1 MSHPFHSQIF
11 VSKICPLLLFLIFCS
26 AGSQAETPPRLSN
39 LTGNFERE
47 LSRAI
52 TPLDQKYLTALTSLQ
67 RDYSKSGELN
77 SALAIKNEIERVK
90 EGQQLEEP
98 KENDAKM
105 ATTPKLTKLKDSYRK
120 AVLRK
125 TTPILARYKKE
136 LSSLQE
142 TFTASNDLESA
153 VAVRDRLKELEADS
167 ITAVVRKSTDGEDP
181 SKKTTPL
188 RRDSPLADW
197 LQEHELFWT
206 GNSGDAVIK
215 FEGSMAKVFGN
226 GKEIMERPF
235 KVTDDNTIEFDWSKG
250 DINTFIIDEKR
261 TSFLRRSSK
270 SNIAMQGD
278 IRKR

>member
-1 MSHPFHSQIF
+1 MLHRFDPLKF
-11 VSKICPLLLFLIFCS
+11 VPGICPLFLFLLFSS
-26 AGSQAETPPRLSN
+26 AISVADTPPRLSN

-47 LSRAI
+47 LNRAL
-52 TPLDQKYLTALTSLQ
+52 TPLDQKYLTALNGLQ

-77 SALAIKNEIERVK
+77 SALIIKGEIERLK
-90 EGQQLEEP
+90 EGLQLEESEESDP
-98 KENDAKM
+98 AK

-136 LSSLQE
+136 LVNLQE
-142 TFTASNDLESA
+142 NFTASNDLESA
-153 VAVRDRLKELEADS
+153 VAVRDRLKQVEADS
-167 ITAVVRKSTDGEDP
+167 ITAVVRKSTDGEDA

-197 LQEHELFWT
+197 LQEHELFWK

-215 FEGSMAKVFGN
+215 FDGSMAKVFGN

-235 KVTDDNTIEFDWSKG
+235 KVTDDNTVEFDWSKG
-250 DINTFIIDEKR
+250 DINTFVIDEKR
-261 TSFLRRSSK
+261 TSFIRRSSK